1 MGGSRSEPRNENAK
15 IQKTSAKFVILNYF
29 LLVLFSQLLFK
40 AKNPTSTSEKVVRTM
55 SRDPPEERLP
65 EEKKTWF
72 DYVRRFMSENIIKP
86 VHWDIQSEV

>member
-1 MGGSRSEPRNENAK
+1 MKAPKYKKNN
-15 IQKTSAKFVILNYF
+15 SAKFVILNYF
-29 LLVLFSQLLFK
+29 LLLLSQLLFK
-40 AKNPTSTSEKVVRTM
+40 AKNPTSTSEKSVRTL

-86 VHWDIQSEV
+86 VHWDIQSEL